1 MQSITNYMTLALL
14 QDTKI
19 SLGFSRRKGTSVSHE
34 EDEQVLLDV
43 TRDSSTQKKKKNHKT
58 TFSALFIS

>member
-1 MQSITNYMTLALL
+1 MTLALL

-34 EDEQVLLDV
+34 EDEQVLLDG
-43 TRDSSTQKKKKNHKT
+43 TRDSSMQKKIHKT